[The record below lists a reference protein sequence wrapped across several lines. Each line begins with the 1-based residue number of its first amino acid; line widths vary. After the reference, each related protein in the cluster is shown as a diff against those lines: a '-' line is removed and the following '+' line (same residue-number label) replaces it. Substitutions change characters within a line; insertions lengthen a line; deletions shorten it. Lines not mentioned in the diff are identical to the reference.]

1 MNINWLP
8 DPLLASAPGEFETSD
23 IKESGSAMI
32 FGWVSSLR
40 TSAIQDF
47 EDADY
52 DFKTFISKFPKLFT
66 CFQLEGSPKKKEKR
80 KSSKGQIGRGFED

>member
-1 MNINWLP
+1 LP
-8 DPLLASAPGEFETSD
+8 DPLSASAPGEYETSD

-52 DFKTFISKFPKLFT
+52 HTYP
-66 CFQLEGSPKKKEKR
+66 EV
-80 KSSKGQIGRGFED
+80 